1 MPLGEDVT
9 GLLPH
14 RAPMILLDHLVAS
27 DADSAAAEWR
37 VPVVGPW
44 VTDGRLDRE
53 AFLEVAAQ
61 TAAAGVGRERV
72 RAGLEP
78 VAGFLGGVRNLRV
91 LRDAATGDRIVARTA
106 VTHRFERIVRVSF
119 SIVRDEEILCDG
131 ELTLSL
137 GVEGS
142 GDVAPRDHGTPA

>member
-78 VAGFLGGVRNLRV
+78 VAGFL
-91 LRDAATGDRIVARTA
+91 RDAATGDRIVARTA